1 MRGFH
6 GDAVI
11 RKSAS
16 EIAKIVEGYSGGEA
30 YIINEDEIRRFKER
44 SPLSG
49 LPGNTEIKR
58 AIEYKFLN
66 GHPGAM
72 MVYIDIN
79 AFKPYND
86 NYGFI
91 KGDKVIR
98 DLAQRLSSS
107 VSGFAGHIGGDDFMA
122 VIEESSFDSLMDG
135 VITFFEKK
143 LEEFYDTLDF
153 ERKCIITFDRSG
165 RRSRYPLM
173 GLTAVGFGKIRNFK
187 TADSVGEFASELK
200 RASKLKAEKHT
211 GNSIVFKYI
220 GSSLT
225 PLEDVISDDKIPM
238 KIRRAAVEA
247 LGEAGD
253 FSYGGILV
261 KILDCDVDLFFKKS
275 ALYALGRLRLK
286 ETAPKVAEFFN
297 HPSAHLRMR
306 SVEAIGEMGIPEYS
320 KSAAALADDKNYFVR
335 KAAVLALGKL
345 ADGSWRG
352 LLKKKLNEGGS
363 KSERVSDEAF
373 LSLAMLGDKDTVESL
388 PLFINNDVISEDLR
402 VRALRI
408 MRELKNCP
416 AGGLLLEN
424 LNMKSPLIR
433 AECLDAAACLIRNGA
448 MKTGEEK
455 DLSYLVSDKSFAVRR
470 ALAVFCGES
479 AGKFAQKTLNALTKD
494 VSAVVRGAAV
504 SSLSKFY
511 GREEDILL
519 FLDDSSAFV
528 RLSAVNALSETEMPS
543 RVLDPAVEKLRLLLK
558 DPSHEVAEAA
568 SKTILSIVRRK
579 QKGASG

>member
-11 RKSAS
+11 RKSAP

-30 YIINEDEIRRFKER
+30 YIVNEDEIRRFKER

-58 AIEYKFLN
+58 AIEDKFLN
-66 GHPGAM
+66 GPPGAM

-91 KGDKVIR
+91 KGDKVIK
-98 DLAQRLSSS
+98 DLAERLLSS
-107 VSGFAGHIGGDDFMA
+107 VPGFAGHIGGDDFMA

-173 GLTAVGFGKIRNFK
+173 GLTAVGFEKIRNFK
-187 TADSVGEFASELK
+187 AADSVGEFASELK
-200 RASKLKAEKHT
+200 RAAKLKAEKHT
-211 GNSIVFKYI
+211 GNSIVFKYD

-253 FSYGGILV
+253 FSYGGILA
-261 KILDCDVDLFFKKS
+261 KILDGDVDLVLKKS

-335 KAAVLALGKL
+335 KAAVLALGKMGDS
-345 ADGSWRG
+345 AFCD
-352 LLKKKLNEGGS
+352 LLKRRMN
-363 KSERVSDEAF
+363 VSDVRNEAF
-373 LSLAMLGDKDTVESL
+373 ISLAMLGDKDTVESL
-388 PLFINNDVISEDLR
+388 PLFINNDAVEIELRLCGLKIIREISD
-402 VRALRI
+402 
-408 MRELKNCP
+408 CP

-433 AECLDAAACLIRNGA
+433 AECLDTAACLIRNGA

-504 SSLSKFY
+504 SSLSKFC
-511 GREEDILL
+511 GR
-519 FLDDSSAFV
+519 AFV
-528 RLSAVNALSETEMPS
+528 RLSAVNALSETEMPP

-568 SKTILSIVRRK
+568 SKTILTIVRRE
-579 QKGASG
+579 QKGDRV